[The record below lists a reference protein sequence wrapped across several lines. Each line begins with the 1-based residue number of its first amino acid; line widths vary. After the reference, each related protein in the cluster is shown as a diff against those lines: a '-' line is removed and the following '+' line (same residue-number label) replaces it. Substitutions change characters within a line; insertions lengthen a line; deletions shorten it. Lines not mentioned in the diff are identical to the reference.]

1 MRRVIITTALIAVP
15 RAALACPVCFGQNDS
30 PMTNAMNM
38 GIMAMLAVIVAV
50 LGGFATF
57 IIYLVRRG
65 ATALDPT
72 TAVAGRTPLALPG
85 ADPQEG
91 TAQC

>member
-1 MRRVIITTALIAVP
+1 MRRVILTATLLAIP

-30 PMTNAMNM
+30 PLTNAMNL
-38 GIMAMLAVIVAV
+38 GIMVMLGVVVAV
-50 LGGFATF
+50 LAGFATF
-57 IIYLVRRG
+57 IIHLIRG
-65 ATALDPT
+65 ERLATEQSPA
-72 TAVAGRTPLALPG
+72 AAAGPIVLPG

>member
-1 MRRVIITTALIAVP
+1 MRRVILTAALLAVP

-30 PMTNAMNM
+30 PMSNAMNV
-38 GIMAMLAVIVAV
+38 GITVMLGVVVAV
-50 LGGFATF
+50 LAGFAAF
-57 IIYLVRRG
+57 IINLIRRERLM
-65 ATALDPT
+65 AEQSAAP
-72 TAVAGRTPLALPG
+72 AGGPIALPG